1 MAICLDMLLSSIGI
15 TFLNVLNASM
25 TSLLPW
31 PDILSLDAH
40 NSALNLHP
48 SLCLLQK

>member
-1 MAICLDMLLSSIGI
+1 MAICLDMLLSSIGM
-15 TFLNVLNASM
+15 TFLNASM
-25 TSLLPW
+25 ASLHPW
-31 PDILSLDAH
+31 PDILSLVAH